1 MNQKVLYDL
10 SYGVYITATMDGE
23 RPVGCVTN
31 SVMQITSSP
40 ATIAVSV
47 NHDNYTN
54 ECMKKSGM
62 FSVSILTQENDP
74 SLIGTFGFQSSRTV
88 DKFKDVEY
96 ETIEN
101 MPVISQSKGAIICKI
116 IDTME
121 TATHTVFLGEVIDA
135 KALQE
140 GEVMTYAYYHKV
152 IKGKSP
158 KNAPTYQEEESKPKP
173 ASVCYRCTICGY
185 IYDGDPL
192 PADFKCPWCGAGAEL
207 FEKIVK

>member
-1 MNQKVLYDL
+1 
-10 SYGVYITATMDGE
+10 
-23 RPVGCVTN
+23 
-31 SVMQITSSP
+31 
-40 ATIAVSV
+40 
-47 NHDNYTN
+47 
-54 ECMKKSGM
+54 
-62 FSVSILTQENDP
+62 
-74 SLIGTFGFQSSRTV
+74 
-88 DKFKDVEY
+88 
-96 ETIEN
+96 
-101 MPVISQSKGAIICKI
+101 
-116 IDTME
+116 ME

-173 ASVCYRCTICGY
+173 ASVCHRCTICGY